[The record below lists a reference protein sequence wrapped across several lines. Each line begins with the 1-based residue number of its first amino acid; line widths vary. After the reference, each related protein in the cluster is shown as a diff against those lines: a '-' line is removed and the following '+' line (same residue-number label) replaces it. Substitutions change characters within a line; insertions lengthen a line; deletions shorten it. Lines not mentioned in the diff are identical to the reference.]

1 MTVSYCPEGK
11 KIESLPSCPS
21 SGETDK
27 RSRICIHL
35 ECVPLQSL
43 YNVESV
49 QLENQTFYMRHSMYC
64 SYSYMHP
71 NAIPLLGY
79 LPQDMNGM
87 SIFDFYHKDDMETL
101 YNIYR
106 QIVVSK
112 GTPFKSKPIRL
123 RTRNGCWL
131 TVETEW
137 SSFANPWSHRLEF
150 IIGQHRLVKPPIDGN
165 VFNEPDRPLFMSQLS
180 DYQQMLQQKIR
191 QMLLEPVT
199 EGKVITPLQSRA
211 DSSDEQKTSEEEPEK
226 AMIKNKQQIE
236 KYTDRKAGKSPD
248 SLQSAESIG
257 ISSIQTFPEHETSMA
272 YEQLNYANSIKRYL
286 MSQQKT
292 YSSSSEKK
300 ATSEEE
306 TDTPC
311 TISTTTAEPS
321 DSEFEVDISVPKPPS
336 FGSSTKVLLSEQE
349 QREDVAGSPAHQI
362 EDNTEDAT
370 ISPGAP
376 VPIPMPPPP
385 PPVESPDTFKPVTL
399 TQDALLRHTK
409 QQEDLFVAHAKQDR
423 SPIML
428 KSKQGEHLQERK
440 RSHSPDQDKGMH
452 RPNKASRGDSS
463 ILIPPFPL
471 PSIGCTQC
479 RQGSTSRDK
488 MCHRSYR
495 NGNKNEEQYT
505 TSLAGLP
512 VCTTKPSQS
521 NKGCRVTPAPG
532 NVMWPYYP
540 QLGSGASFYPQ
551 VMGGF
556 YQESSGPPATL
567 SFNVS
572 SSMPSPANTNGTT
585 VAGTGRHNL
594 QVLQGHCQGP
604 FHLPSI
610 TTSFSSSSDMSISH
624 TDSGSSYLYLLDSD
638 DQNSGQEV
646 DTKAKEN
653 KSNKRQTEPP
663 WLENICWNKKLAM
676 NYQLPNRKKNRVLK
690 SDKAFIT
697 ASEASSVLL
706 QQMMELQS
714 DIEQS
719 QGAPVI
725 DEECDY
731 LFYEEEEPF
740 SDCDSRLISLE
751 DIHEALSRCE
761 NHEDGIGCYKELKMN
776 SEQNKKPL
784 GKKSSDPNMDVSLES
799 EVVTSSVVD
808 DRIATE
814 QVDGMDCQT
823 ENQPPLET
831 QTPLDSQEPLD
842 TQGPLDSL
850 TMDIESNCSKTSSD
864 LTPSDERSSGEA
876 GSSVKESDATSSKGS
891 LDEGKDSSESDVDV
905 GNSTRKDFF
914 DMFFVIPPIF
924 FVNHCTTPF
933 WNRNFDMTPLMEME
947 YTVNAKNPEK
957 CLGDDMR
964 SIRNVVQPDLVK
976 KQMNFMMEELNLF
989 KKSPEESDTKPQETV
1004 TGRKESRCS
1013 VDSSSVKKPAS
1024 QLRCKPEPVLTED
1037 VFNSLFV
1044 NMFNEDLP
1052 TSCKERSPD
1061 IEDISDSLD
1070 EVD

>member
-11 KIESLPSCPS
+11 KTGSSPS
-21 SGETDK
+21 SGESDK
-27 RSRICIHL
+27 SGRISIHL

-64 SYSYMHP
+64 SYNYMHP

-87 SIFDFYHKDDMETL
+87 SIFDFYHKDDLETL

-150 IIGQHRLVKPPIDGN
+150 IIGQHRLVKPPTDGN
-165 VFNEPDRPLFMSQLS
+165 VFSEPDRPLFMSQLS

-199 EGKVITPLQSRA
+199 EGKVISPLQSRV
-211 DSSDEQKTSEEEPEK
+211 DSSDEQKTSEEESDK
-226 AMIKNKQQIE
+226 TKIKSKQQIE
-236 KYTDRKAGKSPD
+236 KFTDRKAGKSPD

-362 EDNTEDAT
+362 EDNTEDT
-370 ISPGAP
+370 TVSPGAP
-376 VPIPMPPPP
+376 VPVPMPPPP

-399 TQDALLRHTK
+399 TQDALLRHTR

-423 SPIML
+423 SPIIL

-440 RSHSPDQDKGMH
+440 RSHSPDQEKGML
-452 RPNKASRGDSS
+452 RPCKTSRGDSS

-471 PSIGCTQC
+471 PSIGY
-479 RQGSTSRDK
+479 RQGGPSRDK
-488 MCHRSYR
+488 LGHRSYR
-495 NGNKNEEQYT
+495 NEEPYT
-505 TSLAGLP
+505 TSPSGLP

-521 NKGCRVTPAPG
+521 NVGSRVTPAPG

-556 YQESSGPPATL
+556 YQEASPSPATL

-572 SSMPSPANTNGTT
+572 SSMPSPVNTNGTA
-585 VAGTGRHNL
+585 VSRAGRHNL

-638 DQNSGQEV
+638 DQNSGQE
-646 DTKAKEN
+646 DSKAKEN

-697 ASEASSVLL
+697 TSEASSVLL
-706 QQMMELQS
+706 QQMMDLQS

-731 LFYEEEEPF
+731 LFYDEEETF

-751 DIHEALSRCE
+751 NIHDALSRCE
-761 NHEDGIGCYKELKMN
+761 DHEDGIGCYKDQKIT
-776 SEQNKKPL
+776 SDQSKKPI
-784 GKKSSDPNMDVSLES
+784 GKKSSDPNMEVSLES
-799 EVVTSSVVD
+799 EVVASSVTAE
-808 DRIATE
+808 DRLPPE

-823 ENQPPLET
+823 ESQPPLET
-831 QTPLDSQEPLD
+831 QAPLDSQEPLD

-864 LTPSDERSSGEA
+864 ITPSDERSSGEA

-891 LDEGKDSSESDVDV
+891 LDEGKDSSESDTDV
-905 GNSTRKDFF
+905 GNSTRKDNF
-914 DMFFVIPPIF
+914 DMFFVVPPIF

-933 WNRNFDMTPLMEME
+933 WNHTVEMTPLMEME
-947 YTVNAKNPEK
+947 YTVSERNTEK
-957 CLGDDMR
+957 CLGEDMR
-964 SIRNVVQPDLVK
+964 SMKNFVQPDLVK
-976 KQMNFMMEELNLF
+976 QQMGFMMEELNLF
-989 KKSPEESDTKPQETV
+989 KKSPEESDTKQREKV
-1004 TGRKESRCS
+1004 TARKESRCS
-1013 VDSSSVKKPAS
+1013 LDTSSLKKTGS
-1024 QLRCKPEPVLTED
+1024 QSQCKSEQGLTED
-1037 VFNSLFV
+1037 LFNSLFV
-1044 NMFNEDLP
+1044 SMFNEDL
-1052 TSCKERSPD
+1052 SSSKQRSPD